1 MASGL
6 DYAHSLGS
14 VRRDVKPANVLL
26 EKDESPVIADFGL
39 VKLMQSTSLR
49 SMTGVTTG
57 TPAYMSPEQV
67 TGSKVGPPADR
78 YSLAT
83 IAYEMLTGSIPFD
96 GEGLM
101 EVLYAQVH
109 RDPPLPSARNSSL
122 SQQVDAVVMR
132 GLAKDPAARW
142 ESCTAFV
149 DALAASL
156 ARKPDPGL
164 ALTLVMTPPVPS
176 TVPPA
181 APPPP
186 PPPPL

>member
-1 MASGL
+1 
-6 DYAHSLGS
+6 
-14 VRRDVKPANVLL
+14 
-26 EKDESPVIADFGL
+26 
-39 VKLMQSTSLR
+39 MQSTSLR

-96 GEGLM
+96 GEGLL

-122 SQQVDAVVMR
+122 SPQVDAVVMR

-149 DALAASL
+149 DALAAAL
-156 ARKPDPGL
+156 AGKTDPGV
-164 ALTLVMTPPVPS
+164 ARTLVMTPAVAS
-176 TVPPA
+176 TVPLA
-181 APPPP
+181 APVAVADAAMPEPARVERLKPNAPVAGPAPGLPPTVANTKS
-186 PPPPL
+186 LKE